1 MATLS
6 ENITQAINDFNSIK
20 EAANIPDG
28 TPTSEYKNYTGKDTS
43 KEVVEWQ
50 PHPDWEDIKSY
61 VNTGIVP
68 WLDDPL
74 ENVRYG
80 FVVTDSNHTITLPSG
95 YQFYLSDGTYYD
107 TTSVV
112 THTWDRTKDKPC
124 ADGYMT
130 RAVVVCK
137 SSDKNVSI
145 SHRAFLYDGIDSI
158 YVYLGDCNLTS
169 IVFSGSSSS
178 AYSNKLIQAIHTT
191 ESTTFN
197 TGTIITNAFQ
207 NCYSIK
213 NIVLPNGITS
223 IATTAFLNCYSLTNI
238 VLPNG
243 ITSIGT
249 SAFQNCYSLTNIVFP
264 NGITSINASAFSG
277 CSSLMNIS
285 LPSGITNIGASTF
298 YGCSSLANI
307 LLPNGITSIGSSA
320 FQNCSSLI
328 SITLPDK
335 LTSIGNIVF
344 SGCSS
349 LTSISL
355 PSGITSIGSSIFQ
368 NCYSL
373 TSVTVQAGFSIS
385 LPFDVTNCIN
395 LSITSSE
402 NIIHNY
408 ANMTGKTSPTLTI
421 GPTNLA
427 KLSEEIIAE
436 ATAKNI
442 TLA

>member
-6 ENITQAINDFNSIK
+6 ENITQVINDLDGIK
-20 EAANIPDG
+20 ESANIPDR
-28 TPTSEYKNYTGKDTS
+28 TPTSEYKKYTSKDTS
-43 KEVVEWQ
+43 KEATEWKS
-50 PHPDWEDIKSY
+50 HPDWGDIESY

-68 WLDDPL
+68 WLDKPL

-80 FVVTDSNHTITLPSG
+80 FIVTDSNHTIMLPSG
-95 YQFYLSDGTYYD
+95 YQFYLSDGAYYD

-124 ADGYMT
+124 SDGYMT

-137 SSDKNVSI
+137 SSDRNVSI

-169 IVFSGSSSS
+169 MTFSGSSSS
-178 AYSNKLIQAIHTT
+178 AYNNKLIQAIHIT
-191 ESTTFN
+191 ESTTF
-197 TGTIITNAFQ
+197 TGAIITNSFQ
-207 NCYSIK
+207 NCYSLKSIVLPGGITSISTNAFYGCSSLV
-213 NIVLPNGITS
+213 NIVLPNGITTIS
-223 IATTAFLNCYSLTNI
+223 SSVFSGCSSLVNI

-249 SAFQNCYSLTNIVFP
+249 STFY
-264 NGITSINASAFSG
+264 G
-277 CSSLMNIS
+277 CSSLMSIS
-285 LPSGITNIGASTF
+285 LPNEVTSISTNAF

-307 LLPNGITSIGSSA
+307 LLPSGITSIGSSA

-427 KLSEEIIAE
+427 KLSEKIIAE